1 MLYRFGFGSTSP
13 LKVSLVTAAA
23 MLAICLLKLVET
35 TNTAEAED
43 SLPENGK
50 IAFSRERGDASDIY
64 TMDPNGSSASRLTKD
79 TYYPDYQPD

>member
-64 TMDPNGSSASRLTKD
+64 TMDPKRL
-79 TYYPDYQPD
+79 